1 MYPHVTARLR
11 EEILAQVGPTD
22 APTYEDIKPMKYL
35 RAVINGNRETI
46 KATTWHSPNPG
57 EKPIYIPAG
66 VKFDISYFL
75 LPCAEKHA
83 SLQSSLLT
91 NEFDP
96 ERFINERAQRYLVA
110 NPFQFLPFNAGPRI
124 CLGQQI
130 SFVIIRLLQNF
141 STLSLVPD
149 VAPPYGR
156 VPADWRGKP
165 GKKGIEQFRPRSHLT
180 LYTWGGLWV
189 KMKEV

>member
-11 EEILAQVGPTD
+11 EEILTQVGPTD

-35 RAVINGNRETI
+35 RAVINETMTLYSPVPFNVRYCFNILACVGYIPTQLTSRETV
-46 KATTWHSPNPG
+46 KVPTTWPSPNPG

-66 VKFDISYFL
+66 VKVPYSVMMMQRRIDL
-75 LPCAEKHA
+75 WGLDA
-83 SLQSSLLT
+83 
-91 NEFDP
+91 NE
-96 ERFINERAQRYLVA
+96 YLVA

-124 CLGQQI
+124 CLGQQFAHNKM

-141 STLSLVPD
+141 SALSLVPD
-149 VAPPYGR
+149 AAPPYGR

-165 GKKGIEQFRPRSHLT
+165 GRKGIEQF
-180 LYTWGGLWV
+180 
-189 KMKEV
+189 